1 MTQERNLNLDF
12 IKIIAMIFVVGLH
25 SIASFNICGINVNQY
40 YTITICGTAI
50 PLFFTVSGYL
60 LLGRKNIDWHYSVK
74 KIWGIVRFVF
84 IICWIFWLFRF
95 IFTGIP
101 HWDKL
106 YKDPLGAFLM
116 GGTFWQFWYFGA
128 MNLIYIVYPILN
140 IIYNEKHNAF
150 VCLFV
155 CLIIICATIHITNII
170 TPGTFEAKL
179 PQSLRIWNWLMY
191 FCLGGIIKKNAK
203 KISWKWVCLL
213 AIAYCIQLILVTIT
227 NPKMFKS
234 DYNFASPLTLL
245 YIYCLFQAFNQLNVQ
260 KISNGIKCLSS
271 LFLPVYTIHTGFI
284 YANPNIKLLFAP
296 IAPIYWLL
304 ISITS
309 IGVSWMIMQTKA
321 GKLIFKI

>member
-1 MTQERNLNLDF
+1 MAQERNLNLDF
-12 IKIIAMIFVVGLH
+12 IKILAMVFVVGLH
-25 SIASFNICGINVNQY
+25 SIASFYFGGININHY

-60 LLGRKNIDWHYSVK
+60 LLGRRNVDWRYSAK

-84 IICWIFWLFRF
+84 VVCWIYWVIKL
-95 IFTGIP
+95 IITQEP

-128 MNLIYIVYPILN
+128 MCLIYLLYPFLN
-140 IIYNEKHNAF
+140 KIYNEYKNWF
-150 VCLFV
+150 VYLFI
-155 CLIIICATIHITNII
+155 CLIFYCTTIHVINIF

-191 FCLGGIIKKNAK
+191 FCLGGIIKKNEK
-203 KISWKWVCLL
+203 KIGWKWVCLL
-213 AIAYCIQLILVTIT
+213 AIGYCFQLIIVSNINL
-227 NPKMFKS
+227 KMFKS

-245 YIYCLFQAFNQLNVQ
+245 YIYCLFQALNKLDIH

-284 YANPNIKLLFAP
+284 YANPNLKLWFAP
-296 IAPIYWLL
+296 IAPLYWLL
-304 ISITS
+304 ITIVSIS
-309 IGVSWMIMQTKA
+309 VSWILMQTKI
-321 GKLIFKI
+321 GKWIFKI